1 MLNIPLK
8 DHFRE
13 TRIFGSRLTVVAGAI
28 ALIVFLLLLRMLW
41 LQVVHYKHYETRARA
56 NQVTPLP
63 VPAVRGLILDRNGVV
78 LAQNY
83 PVYTLELVPEQIND
97 MGETLQRLGELVT
110 LTPADL
116 RQFEKQRRG
125 RPRFESMTLR
135 TNLTD
140 EEAARIA
147 VNRPHLQ
154 GVELHARLQ
163 RYYPLGS
170 LGVHLLGYVGRISEQ
185 EQDRIDRI
193 AYRGIYHIGKL
204 GIENF
209 YERALLGRVGVEHV
223 ETNARGRSLRVIDR
237 EAPRAGDNLHL
248 HIDARLQ
255 AAAEKALKGK
265 RGALVAL
272 DPHTGAILAFAS
284 MPSYDPNPF
293 VNGIDSAS
301 YQKLLQDP
309 DKPLINRALNGQY
322 SPGSTIKPFMG
333 LAALQSGQI
342 DANDTVQC
350 RGAYSLPGDSHRYR
364 DWKKLGH
371 GTMNLHDA
379 IVQSCD
385 VYFYKT
391 AVTLGIDYLH
401 PFLTRFGFGKPTG
414 IDLPNESAGLVPSRA
429 WREARGEKW
438 YLGETVVTGIGQGPI
453 LVTPLQLATATAAL
467 ANGRRLV
474 RPQILQ
480 AMQRPDSVVR
490 RDNRPEYSAELATDH
505 PEQLAAVV
513 AGMKDVVHGERGTA
527 RGIGWNAPYTIAGKT
542 GTAQVASV
550 AQDEVYDESRVPLR
564 LRDHALFISFAPVE
578 APRIAVAVVVE
589 NGGHGSS
596 AAAPLARQIMDY
608 YLLPDKMPPLSAAEA
623 AQR

>member
-13 TRIFGSRLTVVAGAI
+13 TRIFGSRLTVIAGAI
-28 ALIVFLLLLRMLW
+28 AIIAAILLLRMLW
-41 LQVVHYKHYETRARA
+41 LQVIHYKHYETRARA
-56 NQVTPLP
+56 NQITPVP

-83 PVYTLELVPEQIND
+83 PVYTLELIPEQVND
-97 MGETLQRLGELVT
+97 MAKTLRHLGELVT
-110 LTPADL
+110 LTLADL
-116 RQFEKQRRG
+116 RQFEKQRRE

-140 EEAARIA
+140 DEAARIA

-163 RYYPLGS
+163 RHYPLGS
-170 LGVHLLGYVGRISEQ
+170 MGVHLVGYVGRISEHDQ
-185 EQDRIDRI
+185 IDPI
-193 AYRGIYHIGKL
+193 AYRGSYHIGKL
-204 GIENF
+204 GIEDY
-209 YERALLGRVGVEHV
+209 YERALLGRVGVERV
-223 ETNARGRSLRVIDR
+223 ETDAHGRFLRVIER
-237 EAPRAGDNLHL
+237 EAPKAGDNLYL
-248 HIDARLQ
+248 HVDARLQ

-265 RGALVAL
+265 RGALVAI
-272 DPHTGAILAFAS
+272 DPDTGAILAFAS
-284 MPSYDPNPF
+284 MPTYDPNPF
-293 VNGIDSAS
+293 VNGIDTAS

-342 DANDTVQC
+342 NATDTVQC
-350 RGAYSLPGDSHRYR
+350 RGAYSLPGDRHRYR
-364 DWKKLGH
+364 DWKKSGH
-371 GTMNLHDA
+371 GTVDLHEA

-401 PFLTRFGFGKPTG
+401 PFLRRFGFGKTTG
-414 IDLPNESAGLVPSRA
+414 IDLPNESRGLVPSRA
-429 WREARGEKW
+429 WREARGERW
-438 YLGETVVTGIGQGPI
+438 YLGETVVTGIGQGPL

-467 ANGRRLV
+467 ANGLRLV
-474 RPQILQ
+474 RPQLLQ

-490 RDNRPEYSAELATDH
+490 RDNRPETAGEFANEH
-505 PEQLAAVV
+505 PEQLAAIV
-513 AGMKDVVHGERGTA
+513 ASMKDVVHGERGTA
-527 RGIGWNAPYTIAGKT
+527 RRIGWDAPYTIAGKT

-550 AQDEVYDESRVPLR
+550 AQDEVYDKDLVPER
-564 LRDHALFISFAPVE
+564 LRDHALFISFAPAE

-608 YLLPDKMPPLSAAEA
+608 YLLPEKMPPAPSIERA
-623 AQR
+623 RH